1 MHIEKIINP
10 LLSLVLAPLLFG
22 IINRTK
28 ALFAGRTGQPLL
40 QSYYDLWKLFRK
52 GAVYS
57 KTTSWVFRL
66 GPIVG
71 LSVVIAATALVPS
84 GGLPAIIAFDGDVI
98 LFAYLFG
105 LMRFFTVLTALDTGS
120 SFEGMGASREVM
132 FSALTEPA
140 FLVGLAAIS
149 KQTHSLSLTGML
161 AVADTALWS
170 HIGPVQLLV
179 AFSVFIVFLA
189 ENSRMPVDDPNTHL
203 ELTMIH
209 EVMVLDN
216 SGADLGFITYA
227 AAIKMWLLSTVLVGI
242 LVPHNGNA
250 WIDISTAVAAVFI
263 LAVLVGVV
271 ESSMARLKLLHVPQ
285 ILLIANALSILA
297 LILVLR

>member
-10 LLSLVLAPLLFG
+10 LLMMVLSPLLFG
-22 IINRTK
+22 IIHKTK
-28 ALFAGRTGQPLL
+28 AIFTGRTGQPLL
-40 QSYYDLWKLFRK
+40 QSYYDLWKLFNK

-71 LSVVIAATALVPS
+71 LAVVVAAAALVPF
-84 GGLPAIIAFDGDVI
+84 GRLPAMVAFDGDFI

-132 FSALTEPA
+132 FSALAEPA
-140 FLVGLAAIS
+140 FLVGLAVIS
-149 KQTHSLSLTGML
+149 KQTHSLSLTGMF
-161 AVADTALWS
+161 AGTDTALWS
-170 HIGPVQLLV
+170 HLGPAQLLV
-179 AFSVFIVFLA
+179 ACAVFIVFLA

-216 SGADLGFITYA
+216 SGPDLGFITYS
-227 AAIKMWLLSTVLVGI
+227 AAIKMWLLGTVLVGI
-242 LVPHNGNA
+242 LFPHNGNA
-250 WIDISTAVAAVFI
+250 WIDISTAVGAVFI
-263 LAVLVGVV
+263 LAVLAGVV

-285 ILLIANALSILA
+285 LLLIANALSILA